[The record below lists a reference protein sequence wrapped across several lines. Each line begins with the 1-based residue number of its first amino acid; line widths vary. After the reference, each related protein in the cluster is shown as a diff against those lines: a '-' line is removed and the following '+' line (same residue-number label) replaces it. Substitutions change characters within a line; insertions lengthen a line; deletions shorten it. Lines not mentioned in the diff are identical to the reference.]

1 MPDEPLRLFLRDA
14 SEIAERLHCDLAT
27 RGYEVW
33 QDVKSLRAGRR
44 WDEDVPEGL
53 RTSQVML
60 ALLSPSRCAELAKR
74 AIPPPPTVS
83 AWMNRLCAGSCK
95 IRFVPVASGALR
107 GSVLNLAVS
116 PRRIALNAARSST
129 EPKLRF
135 DHPEL
140 AQPENE

>member
-60 ALLSPSRCAELAKR
+60 ALLSPQSVRR
-74 AIPPPPTVS
+74 AREASNPTATDSVCLDES
-83 AWMNRLCAGSCK
+83 LMRGVLQDPICAGGK
-95 IRFVPVASGALR
+95 WRPARLR
-107 GSVLNLAVS
+107 S
-116 PRRIALNAARSST
+116 
-129 EPKLRF
+129 
-135 DHPEL
+135 
-140 AQPENE
+140 